1 MTCVKKGDD
10 DMSMNNELLKD
21 SIKRFCWALNVNRT
35 VNRKKYSDLVKVCSK
50 YSRCFIVGTGPSL
63 TKEDLHKL
71 DNECLFVSNRF
82 VMYGDEFHPVA
93 YFCQDSTV
101 LENLLGDINNYQS
114 AKYKL
119 LNSYI
124 LRLNNRINKSANTI
138 FYNVNRKRYI
148 KGMPPTF
155 SEKLLDYADGY
166 TVTYSMIQAAVALGF
181 KEIYLLGIDFN
192 YQMSADGKVDD
203 NLSYSKELNTKF
215 KVGSPNMDYN
225 LQAYMEAQRYCTN
238 KGISIFNATRGGKL
252 EVFDRVNLDDVVKGE
267 L

>member
-1 MTCVKKGDD
+1 
-10 DMSMNNELLKD
+10 MSMNNELLKD

-35 VNRKKYSDLVKVCSK
+35 VNRKKYSDLAKVCSK

-93 YFCQDSTV
+93 YFCQDPTV

-124 LRLNNRINKSANTI
+124 LRLNNRINKSVNSI

-192 YQMSADGKVDD
+192 YQMSADGKVDMKG
-203 NLSYSKELNTKF
+203 SYSSGLICNHTT
-215 KVGSPNMDYN
+215 GLPNLDYN
-225 LQAYMEAQRYCTN
+225 LKAYQEAQKYCET
-238 KGISIFNATRGGKL
+238 KGISIFNATRGGML
-252 EVFDRVNLDDVVKGE
+252 EVFTRVDLDVILGE
-267 L
+267 KNENSSYYAN

>member
-1 MTCVKKGDD
+1 
-10 DMSMNNELLKD
+10 
-21 SIKRFCWALNVNRT
+21 
-35 VNRKKYSDLVKVCSK
+35 
-50 YSRCFIVGTGPSL
+50 
-63 TKEDLHKL
+63 
-71 DNECLFVSNRF
+71 
-82 VMYGDEFHPVA
+82 
-93 YFCQDSTV
+93 
-101 LENLLGDINNYQS
+101 
-114 AKYKL
+114 
-119 LNSYI
+119 
-124 LRLNNRINKSANTI
+124 
-138 FYNVNRKRYI
+138 
-148 KGMPPTF
+148 MPPAF